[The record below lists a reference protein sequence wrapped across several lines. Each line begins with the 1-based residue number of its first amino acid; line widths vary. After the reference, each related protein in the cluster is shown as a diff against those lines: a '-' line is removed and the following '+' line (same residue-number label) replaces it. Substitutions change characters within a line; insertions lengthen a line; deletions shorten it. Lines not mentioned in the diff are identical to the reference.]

1 MQNPNDAAYRAADHS
16 RKGAMEHAL
25 AKAAARSEN
34 ILGSSESE
42 STSSSESDIFDDE
55 ARRHPIPKRVLSAVE
70 VPMIVMNLDRAEKAF
85 GRITSFQNVLDLDR
99 LSIPF
104 YLNPESPFRRP
115 VMSHNAA
122 THNVVL
128 KITVPKRTGRKR
140 KKGSSGPFEGESN
153 AMEPGGVDAPS
164 SHVCSKA
171 REDNPRVLRRKLQDN
186 IDDYRVEPVGLVK
199 GTHRFRGPAD
209 FQWNMDESPF
219 IKRFQ
224 EGVMSGDLNK
234 MREFKFNEG
243 TDLGPNVELI
253 PPPQWATSALP
264 FNYTYEQNPYVRPE
278 MDPSGKQTLVN
289 TQMPVLVGYFLS
301 ADQYPVP
308 TGPQFEYD
316 GGDPEVEMCITLS
329 KELMEDRPI
338 WTRRSLLNAL
348 GTKVRNAH
356 IVKRCAGF
364 AGYQFRG
371 GPFRDSIIK
380 YGVDPR
386 SDPSFRKYQTVIFN
400 LRKLQPGYAGET
412 WQGLRSIRTEAR
424 QQMGDNFNSHVFD
437 GKSFWS
443 DGKIWQVCDITD
455 PVIARIVN
463 ESPVRPECSILT
475 SGWFHGATWAKLKA
489 VMKTKMMAVQ
499 FGRKFPDE
507 AFDAVFEV
515 RDTTPPPNSSAVRI
529 PVPDLKL
536 TDDEMRE
543 IYGRNWKQP
552 KKKKTHGFDY
562 RVPGQNKRGPRLKS
576 VAEVDGEDNEPLEGD
591 SGPNRYHSAHE
602 TARAL
607 AGRDEQ
613 TSDHSRDDHVKI
625 DPNLRGILQED
636 GEPDEDEE
644 EESILAQLTGSA
656 GQNDASRPPY
666 ADRSFYVPMEGEAEE
681 TGNEYDEDD
690 DEEEDDEE
698 DDDDDYVAFGANRFG
713 GPPKR
718 QADAL
723 RDTDVEMTAGGYD
736 EDEDEE
742 DEDEEGE
749 EEADDDE
756 VETEEVTGSGVGPRG
771 PSL

>member
-1 MQNPNDAAYRAADHS
+1 
-16 RKGAMEHAL
+16 MEHAL
-25 AKAAARSEN
+25 AKAATRSAN
-34 ILGSSESE
+34 ILGSSESD

-55 ARRHPIPKRVLSAVE
+55 APRHAIPKRVLSAVE
-70 VPMIVMNLDRAEKAF
+70 VPMIVMNLNRAEKAF
-85 GRITSFQNVLDLDR
+85 GRVTSFQNVLDLDR

-115 VMSHNAA
+115 IMSHNAA

-140 KKGSSGPFEGESN
+140 KRGSNGPFEGEMN
-153 AMEPGGVDAPS
+153 MGEDGPPDAPS
-164 SHVCSKA
+164 SNVCSKA
-171 REDNPRVLRRKLQDN
+171 RQDNPRVLRRKLQDN
-186 IDDYRVEPVGLVK
+186 IENYRAEPVGLIK

-234 MREFKFNEG
+234 MREFKFSEG
-243 TDLGPNVELI
+243 TDMGPNVELI

-316 GGDPEVEMCITLS
+316 GGDPEVEMCIALS
-329 KELMEDRPI
+329 KKLMEDRPI

-424 QQMGDNFNSHVFD
+424 QQMGDNFNSHIFD

-463 ESPVRPECSILT
+463 DSPVRPECSILT

-507 AFDAVFEV
+507 AFDGVFEV

-536 TDDEMRE
+536 TDEEMRE

-562 RVPGQNKRGPRLKS
+562 RVPGQNKRGPRFTS
-576 VAEVDGEDNEPLEGD
+576 VAEVDGEEKEPVEQD
-591 SGPNRYHSAHE
+591 DGPNRYQSAHE
-602 TARAL
+602 TALAL
-607 AGRDEQ
+607 AGRNEQ
-613 TSDHSRDDHVKI
+613 TPDRDQDDNLDI
-625 DPNLRGILQED
+625 DPNLAEDLEDD
-636 GEPDEDEE
+636 GELEGDEE
-644 EESILAQLTGSA
+644 EDNILAQVTGQA
-656 GQNDASRPPY
+656 GQKNGGMPPY
-666 ADRSFYVPMEGEAEE
+666 IGDNRSFYVPMRGEAEE
-681 TGNEYDEDD
+681 TANEFDGE
-690 DEEEDDEE
+690 DEEEEEDEE
-698 DDDDDYVAFGANRFG
+698 DDDDYMAFGANSFG
-713 GPPKR
+713 GPAMR
-718 QADAL
+718 QMDPY
-723 RDTDVEMTAGGYD
+723 RDTDVEMTAGEY
-736 EDEDEE
+736 DEDEE
-742 DEDEEGE
+742 DEGDEFV
-749 EEADDDE
+749 DE
-756 VETEEVTGSGVGPRG
+756 DVEDEHGRARLGQIQGP
-771 PSL
+771 PQ

>member
-153 AMEPGGVDAPS
+153 AMEPVGVDAPS

-316 GGDPEVEMCITLS
+316 GGDPEVEMCIALS

-507 AFDAVFEV
+507 AFDAVFE
-515 RDTTPPPNSSAVRI
+515 TTKCARFTVEIGSNPRRRRRTG
-529 PVPDLKL
+529 L
-536 TDDEMRE
+536 TTACLDR
-543 IYGRNWKQP
+543 
-552 KKKKTHGFDY
+552 T
-562 RVPGQNKRGPRLKS
+562 S
-576 VAEVDGEDNEPLEGD
+576 
-591 SGPNRYHSAHE
+591 
-602 TARAL
+602 ARA
-607 AGRDEQ
+607 E
-613 TSDHSRDDHVKI
+613 
-625 DPNLRGILQED
+625 
-636 GEPDEDEE
+636 
-644 EESILAQLTGSA
+644 
-656 GQNDASRPPY
+656 
-666 ADRSFYVPMEGEAEE
+666 
-681 TGNEYDEDD
+681 
-690 DEEEDDEE
+690 
-698 DDDDDYVAFGANRFG
+698 
-713 GPPKR
+713 
-718 QADAL
+718 
-723 RDTDVEMTAGGYD
+723 
-736 EDEDEE
+736 
-742 DEDEEGE
+742 
-749 EEADDDE
+749 
-756 VETEEVTGSGVGPRG
+756 
-771 PSL
+771 

>member
-1 MQNPNDAAYRAADHS
+1 MQNPNDAAYRPADHL

-153 AMEPGGVDAPS
+153 AMEPGAVDAPS
-164 SHVCSKA
+164 SYVCSKA

-253 PPPQWATSALP
+253 PPPQWATTALP

-576 VAEVDGEDNEPLEGD
+576 VAEVDGEDDEPLEGG

-607 AGRDEQ
+607 ASRDEQ
-613 TSDHSRDDHVKI
+613 TSDHSQDDHVKI
-625 DPNLRGILQED
+625 DPNLSGILQED

-656 GQNDASRPPY
+656 GQNDASRSPY

-681 TGNEYDEDD
+681 TGNEYDDDD

-713 GPPKR
+713 GPSKR

-736 EDEDEE
+736 EDEDE
-742 DEDEEGE
+742 DEDVEGE

-756 VETEEVTGSGVGPRG
+756 VEAEEVTGSGVGPRG
-771 PSL
+771 PAL

>member
-140 KKGSSGPFEGESN
+140 
-153 AMEPGGVDAPS
+153 
-164 SHVCSKA
+164 
-171 REDNPRVLRRKLQDN
+171 
-186 IDDYRVEPVGLVK
+186 
-199 GTHRFRGPAD
+199 PAD

-576 VAEVDGEDNEPLEGD
+576 VAEVDGEDDEPLEGD
-591 SGPNRYHSAHE
+591 SGPNRYHFAHE

-723 RDTDVEMTAGGYD
+723 RDTDVEMTAGVYD

-756 VETEEVTGSGVGPRG
+756 VEAEEVTGSGVGPRG